1 MRDEVLKS
9 NANVTVAMDGTG
21 DYKTVM
27 EAIIAAPMNSKL
39 RYIIYVKKGIYNEI
53 VKIEKTKTNLI
64 IIGDGRDDTI
74 LSGNLNANDG
84 IRTYDSATLGVN
96 GNGFMAQDIC
106 IRNTAGPAKGQAV
119 ALRVSADAVVIHRC
133 RIEAY
138 QDSLYAHYGKQFYSE
153 SYISGTVDFICGHAT
168 AVFQHCQI
176 EARKPKF
183 GQSNVITAHSRTK
196 PSDNSGFS
204 IHKCNITASS
214 ELAPVRGTIKTYLG
228 RPWGNFSRV
237 IFLESFMDAL
247 IDPAG
252 YIPWNKSD
260 IETLSTLSYIEY
272 KNKGPGAVTTNRVH
286 WKGFKVMT
294 DPKEAIK
301 FTVGKFINQDF
312 WLNSTGVPYE
322 DGL

>member
-1 MRDEVLKS
+1 
-9 NANVTVAMDGTG
+9 
-21 DYKTVM
+21 
-27 EAIIAAPMNSKL
+27 
-39 RYIIYVKKGIYNEI
+39 
-53 VKIEKTKTNLI
+53 
-64 IIGDGRDDTI
+64 
-74 LSGNLNANDG
+74 
-84 IRTYDSATLGVN
+84 
-96 GNGFMAQDIC
+96 MAQDIC

-119 ALRVSADAVVIHRC
+119 ALRVSAEAVVIHRC

-138 QDSLYAHYGKQFYSE
+138 QDSLYAHWGKQFYSE
-153 SYISGTVDFICGHAT
+153 CYITGTVDFICGHAT

-183 GQSNVITAHSRTK
+183 GQSNVITAHSRTN
-196 PSDNSGFS
+196 PSDKSGFS
-204 IHKCNITASS
+204 IQKCNITASS

-272 KNKGPGAVTTNRVH
+272 KNKGLGAVTTNRVQ